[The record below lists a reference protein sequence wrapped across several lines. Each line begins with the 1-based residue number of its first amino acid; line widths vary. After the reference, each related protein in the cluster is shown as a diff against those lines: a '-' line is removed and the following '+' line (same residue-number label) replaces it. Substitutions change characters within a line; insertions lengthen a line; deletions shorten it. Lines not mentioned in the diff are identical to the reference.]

1 LGAQEIKNSVVPGD
15 PAVWERGAQV
25 TADWCEDADVMTA
38 VVSRKWVVPVL
49 GELTDG
55 PLRHNNLHR
64 AVGRGIHPT
73 VLDATLRHLELTG
86 LVRRETTPGTPPAT
100 WYQLTD
106 LGWSLVA
113 ALTQMARWV
122 EEHRTEL
129 AVLKRWAVKTD
140 KKVTIQ

>member
-1 LGAQEIKNSVVPGD
+1 V
-15 PAVWERGAQV
+15 QV
-25 TADWCEDADVMTA
+25 TGNWSADADAMTA

-49 GELTDG
+49 GVLYDG
-55 PLRHNNLHR
+55 PRRHNDLQR

-73 VLDATLRHLELTG
+73 VLDATLRHLEHAG
-86 LVRRETTPGTPPAT
+86 LVRRDTTPGTPPAA

-122 EEHRTEL
+122 DEHRAEL
-129 AVLKRWAVKTD
+129 AALQRWPVR
-140 KKVTIQ
+140 